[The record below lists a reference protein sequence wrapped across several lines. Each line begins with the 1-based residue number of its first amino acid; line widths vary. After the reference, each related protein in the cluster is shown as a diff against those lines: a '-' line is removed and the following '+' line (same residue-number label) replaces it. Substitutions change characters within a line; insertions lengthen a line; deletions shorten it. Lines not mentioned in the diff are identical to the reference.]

1 MGRERGS
8 GHEGVTSPTTGA
20 ICHRGTHQ
28 RKRKKKKK
36 LLINVICQYAF
47 APRDWSR
54 SITWH
59 LLCHLPH
66 LAKPLHPSPG
76 PESRVNTAGC
86 QAVPGLP
93 ARGRAS
99 LPPPRRGLGLASS
112 VGDRSG
118 SGLPRDRSVAF
129 REQRSEVPTSPR
141 RRRGKKKVTRRHG
154 EPAAGWGGRTW
165 SRAHPRLCSSK
176 GEKIIIMCFK
186 KQLEKFISRTRAW
199 LHAGETQGGKRKKK
213 KKKRKKR

>member
-1 MGRERGS
+1 MSGASSHGCREGGQREGLRPRRGYEPDDWS
-8 GHEGVTSPTTGA
+8 YLSPGHPPE
-20 ICHRGTHQ
+20 
-28 RKRKKKKK
+28 KKKKKKK

-112 VGDRSG
+112 VGVRSG
-118 SGLPRDRSVAF
+118 SELPRDRSVAF
-129 REQRSEVPTSPR
+129 REQRSEVPTSPG
-141 RRRGKKKVTRRHG
+141 RRRGEKKKVTRRHG
-154 EPAAGWGGRTW
+154 EPAAGWGGGLGPERIPD
-165 SRAHPRLCSSK
+165 SAAER
-176 GEKIIIMCFK
+176 GK
-186 KQLEKFISRTRAW
+186 K
-199 LHAGETQGGKRKKK
+199 
-213 KKKRKKR
+213 